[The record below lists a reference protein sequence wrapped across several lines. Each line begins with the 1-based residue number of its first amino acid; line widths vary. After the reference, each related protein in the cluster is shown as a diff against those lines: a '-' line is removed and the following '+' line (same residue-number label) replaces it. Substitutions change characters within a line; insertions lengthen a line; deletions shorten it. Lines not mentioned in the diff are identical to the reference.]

1 MIAEHHRW
9 SSGSSLIPRAFSDWV
24 EEARAHIGDL
34 EFGPVDEA
42 DFHARFVQRRIGPVE
57 LTAIHA
63 SQSRAERR
71 VSGKR
76 PAAMRYDLK
85 YIREG
90 TLRIE
95 QNGQVVEA
103 GRGGFVLVDN
113 NSDFRF
119 ETSSKIDCI
128 CVSVDETWLRTKL
141 LDPAACVLQPVDRKS
156 AWARALGLMLSELA
170 DLPPG
175 DHALPAEV
183 IAEQLAG
190 FMMLMFQGFEVQTTS
205 YKQKLIRSLVR
216 SIQANHYD
224 PEITPAMIAS
234 QHRISKRYLHA
245 LLATAGTTFGREL
258 LHARIERARSMLED
272 ERYRFTAVN
281 EIAMKCGFLDPAHF
295 TRRFR
300 TLQGR
305 TPSEYRSGAF
315 T

>member
-1 MIAEHHRW
+1 MIAEQHRW
-9 SSGSSLIPRAFSDWV
+9 TSGSSAIPHAFSDWV
-24 EEARAHIGDL
+24 EEAREHIGDI
-34 EFGPVDEA
+34 EFGPVDKS
-42 DFHARFVQRRIGPVE
+42 DFYARFVQRRIGPIE
-57 LTAIHA
+57 LTAIQA
-63 SQSRAERR
+63 SQSKAERR

-76 PAAMRYDLK
+76 IAPMRYDLK

-90 TLRIE
+90 IFRIE

-103 GRGGFVLVDN
+103 GSGEFVLVDN
-113 NSDFRF
+113 NCDFRF

-128 CVSVDETWLRTKL
+128 CVSASEAWLGTKL
-141 LDPAACVLQPVDRKS
+141 LDPAACVLQPIDKKS

-183 IAEQLAG
+183 IAEQFAG
-190 FMMLMFQGFEVQTTS
+190 FMMLMFQGLEVQTSS

-224 PEITPAMIAS
+224 PEITPAGIAS

-258 LHARIERARSMLED
+258 LQARIERARAMLED

-281 EIAMKCGFLDPAHF
+281 EIAMKCGFIDPAHF

-300 TLQGR
+300 SLLGN
-305 TPSEYRSGAF
+305 TPSDYRAGAF
-315 T
+315 A